1 MFNNY
6 KAEQFNWWSKR
17 ENIVGEI
24 RVTNFDC
31 INSGFCDAKF
41 LYKGK
46 KDENVYLEYFC
57 RGIGKFKNCETI
69 KNLNTVI

>member
-1 MFNNY
+1 M
-6 KAEQFNWWSKR
+6 QCL
-17 ENIVGEI
+17 NIVGEI

-46 KDENVYLEYFC
+46 KTKKFTSNIFVVALASLKTVKPL
-57 RGIGKFKNCETI
+57 GISIQLSELSECANIRK
-69 KNLNTVI
+69 